1 MSDEGGG
8 DLLLVGGNGHVT
20 GRGGATSPRTADLC
34 LWTWEHFNAGDPTHI
49 WSAQDYVTASGLP
62 FAGSVTPRRDDILVA
77 GGYAKWGMT
86 NGVAAALS
94 LAARLLGSAPDWAE
108 AFDPWSPRQFKGAL
122 DTTKYNAEVGLE
134 MTRGWV
140 APVLPQATVAP
151 PTVRSATTI
160 SARRCYL
167 PYRRRDSSVLG
178 RMPASGGRRSLERRG
193 TQLGLPSSRVALW
206 RSWRGPGGPRHPGAQ
221 APGLADG

>member
-1 MSDEGGG
+1 MACHCRGSKRADAVVVATNMPILNRGGFFARATAQRSYAAAFHVPQPPPSGMYLSADSEVRSLRSTPDTSDEDGN

-108 AFDPWSPRQFKGAL
+108 AFDPGPRVNSRASSMPRS
-122 DTTKYNAEVGLE
+122 TT
-134 MTRGWV
+134 
-140 APVLPQATVAP
+140 P
-151 PTVRSATTI
+151 RSA
-160 SARRCYL
+160 
-167 PYRRRDSSVLG
+167 
-178 RMPASGGRRSLERRG
+178 
-193 TQLGLPSSRVALW
+193 W
-206 RSWRGPGGPRHPGAQ
+206 R
-221 APGLADG
+221 